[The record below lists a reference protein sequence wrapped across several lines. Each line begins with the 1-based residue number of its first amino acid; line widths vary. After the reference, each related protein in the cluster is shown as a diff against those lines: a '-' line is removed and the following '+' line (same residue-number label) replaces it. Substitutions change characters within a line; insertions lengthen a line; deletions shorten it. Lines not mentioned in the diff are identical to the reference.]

1 MVALQKR
8 KSKNAPDSL
17 VRISIIIPAYN
28 EEENIGALL
37 KRLKGVASDD
47 WEIIVIND
55 CSEDRTPD
63 ICLEYDVKVV
73 SHPYRMGNGAS
84 IKTGMRNAVGE
95 ILVLMD
101 GDGQHKPEDIARL
114 LEGMEKYDMVVGA
127 RSWESQSGWSR
138 GLANK
143 VYNFFASYVANK
155 TIPDLTSGFRA
166 VRRDIAKRFIYMLPN
181 SFSYPTTLTLAF
193 IKSGHSVDHVPIET
207 EKREGESKIRPLKDG
222 ARFILIITRI
232 ATIFSPFR
240 VFLPIS
246 LTLFVVGAVYY
257 LYWFVVARRFT
268 NMALLLILM
277 SGIVFLLGLVSEQIS
292 QLRFERTED

>member
-1 MVALQKR
+1 MVELQKGTL
-8 KSKNAPDSL
+8 KDSPDCS
-17 VRISIIIPAYN
+17 VRVSIIIPAYN

-37 KRLKGVASDD
+37 ERLKGVADDD

-55 CSEDRTPD
+55 CSDDRTPD
-63 ICLEYDVKVV
+63 ICLEKGVKVV
-73 SHPYRMGNGAS
+73 SHPYRIGNGAS
-84 IKTGMRNAVGE
+84 IKTGMRSAMGE
-95 ILVLMD
+95 ILVMMD
-101 GDGQHKPEDIARL
+101 GDGQHKPEDITRL
-114 LEGMEKYDMVVGA
+114 LEGIEKYDMVVGA

-143 VYNFFASYVANK
+143 VYNFFASYVANR

-166 VRRDIAKRFIYMLPN
+166 VRRKVAKRFIYMLPN
-181 SFSYPTTLTLAF
+181 SFSYPSTLTLAF
-193 IKSGHSVDHVPIET
+193 IKSGHSVHHIPIET
-207 EKREGESKIRPLKDG
+207 EKREGESKIRPIKDG
-222 ARFILIITRI
+222 VRFILIITRI

-246 LTLFVVGAVYY
+246 LILFVVGVTYY

-277 SGIVFLLGLVSEQIS
+277 SVIVFLLGLVSEQIS

>member
-1 MVALQKR
+1 MVTLKKG
-8 KSKNAPDSL
+8 KSKNSPNSP
-17 VRISIIIPAYN
+17 VRVSIIIPAYN
-28 EEENIGALL
+28 EAENIGALL

-47 WEIIVIND
+47 WEIIVVND
-55 CSEDRTPD
+55 CSDDRTPD
-63 ICLEYDVKVV
+63 ICLESDVKVV

-101 GDGQHKPEDIARL
+101 GDGQHKPEDVARL
-114 LEGMEKYDMVVGA
+114 LDGMEKYDMVVGA
-127 RSWESQSGWSR
+127 RSWKSQSGWSR

-143 VYNFFASYVANK
+143 VYNFFASYVANR

-166 VRRDIAKRFIYMLPN
+166 VRRKVAKRFIYMLPN
-181 SFSYPTTLTLAF
+181 SFSYPTTLTLSF

-222 ARFILIITRI
+222 VRFILIITRI

-246 LTLFVVGAVYY
+246 LILFVVGAIYY
-257 LYWFVVARRFT
+257 LYWLVVAHRFT

>member
-1 MVALQKR
+1 MVTSKKG
-8 KSKNAPDSL
+8 KSKNSPDSP
-17 VRISIIIPAYN
+17 VRVSIIIPAYN
-28 EEENIGALL
+28 EAENIGALL
-37 KRLKGVASDD
+37 KRLKGVASND

-55 CSEDRTPD
+55 CSDDRTPD
-63 ICLEYDVKVV
+63 ICLEYGVKVV

-101 GDGQHKPEDIARL
+101 GDGQHKPEDIIRL

-127 RSWESQSGWSR
+127 RNWESQSGWSR

-143 VYNFFASYVANK
+143 VYNFFASYVANR

-166 VRRDIAKRFIYMLPN
+166 VRRKVAKRFIYMLPN

-193 IKSGHSVDHVPIET
+193 IKSGHSVDHQPIET

-222 ARFILIITRI
+222 VRFILIITRI

-246 LTLFVVGAVYY
+246 LILFVVGAMYY
-257 LYWFVVARRFT
+257 LYWFIVAHRFT

-277 SGIVFLLGLVSEQIS
+277 SVIVFLLGLVSEQIS

>member
-1 MVALQKR
+1 MVTLK
-8 KSKNAPDSL
+8 KGKPKNSPDSP
-17 VRISIIIPAYN
+17 VRVSIIIPAYN
-28 EEENIGALL
+28 EAENIGALL

-55 CSEDRTPD
+55 CSDDGTPD
-63 ICLEYDVKVV
+63 ICLENDVKVV

-101 GDGQHKPEDIARL
+101 GDGQHKPEDVARL
-114 LEGMEKYDMVVGA
+114 LDGMEKYDMVVGA
-127 RSWESQSGWSR
+127 RSWKSQSGWSR

-143 VYNFFASYVANK
+143 VYNFFASYVANR

-166 VRRDIAKRFIYMLPN
+166 VRRKVAKRFIYMLPN
-181 SFSYPTTLTLAF
+181 SFSYPTTLTLSF

-222 ARFILIITRI
+222 VRFILIITRI

-246 LTLFVVGAVYY
+246 LILFVVGATYY
-257 LYWFVVARRFT
+257 LYWLVVAHRFT